1 MRLTLLSLFLLAVFV
16 GYWSWSGIK
25 GLHQANSLKQPA
37 LFTVDQGMPF
47 SAVADQLAR
56 KHLIS
61 NAFWLRVW
69 VRLNRDGRDIKA
81 GEYEITPGM
90 TTVQV
95 LDEMIAGRVKTW
107 SVQFIEGWTFA
118 EMRRALDDQDKLQHV
133 LKGLPDGKV
142 MAMLGHAGQVPEGL
156 FFPDTYQF
164 ERGQTDLSILHRAYQ
179 KMQKVLDA
187 EWQRRAQNLPY
198 KTPYQ
203 ALIMASLVE
212 KETGLASERE
222 KIAGVFV
229 RRLEKGMRL
238 QTDPA
243 VIYGLGRQYQ
253 GDLTRKD
260 LTLDTPYNTY
270 RHGGLPPTPIAMP
283 GQGAIHAAMHPE
295 AGKALYFVARGDGSH
310 QFSDTLAEHDK
321 AVRRYQ
327 IYHRR
332 RDYRSSPEQESKP

>member
-1 MRLTLLSLFLLAVFV
+1 MLAVAL
-16 GYWSWSGIK
+16 GLWSWEGLK
-25 GLHQANSLKQPA
+25 GLQQANQLKQPV

-47 SAVADQLAR
+47 AAVAGQLAKER
-56 KHLIS
+56 AIS
-61 NAFWLRVW
+61 SAFWLRVW
-69 VRLNRDGRDIKA
+69 VRLHRSGREIKA

-90 TTVQV
+90 TAIQV

-107 SVQFIEGWTFA
+107 SIQFIEGWTFA
-118 EMRRALDDQDKLQHV
+118 EMRQALSDQGKLQH
-133 LKGLPDGKV
+133 LIKGVPDAKV
-142 MAMLGHAGQVPEGL
+142 MAMLGHAGEQPEGL

-164 ERGQTDLSILHRAYQ
+164 ERGQTDLSILRRAYQ
-179 KMQKVLDA
+179 KMQHTLDIQ
-187 EWQRRAQNLPY
+187 WQQRAKNLPY

-212 KETGLASERE
+212 KETGLASERP

-243 VIYGLGRQYQ
+243 VIYGLGKHYL
-253 GDLTRKD
+253 GDLTLKD
-260 LTLDTPYNTY
+260 LSLDTPYNTY

-283 GQGAIHAAMHPE
+283 GLGAIEAALHPAE
-295 AGKALYFVARGDGSH
+295 GSALYFVARGDGSH

-321 AVRRYQ
+321 AVRQYQ
-327 IYHRR
+327 IDHRR
-332 RDYRSSPEQESKP
+332 RDYRSSPEQEQKP

>member
-1 MRLTLLSLFLLAVFV
+1 MASGF
-16 GYWSWSGIK
+16 WSWQGLK
-25 GLHQANSLKQPA
+25 GLQQANHLKQPV

-47 SAVADQLAR
+47 TAVADQLAR
-56 KHLIS
+56 KRVVS
-61 NAFWLRVW
+61 SAFWLRVW
-69 VRLNRDGRDIKA
+69 VRLHRNGREIKA

-90 TTVQV
+90 TSIQV

-107 SVQFIEGWTFA
+107 SIQFIEGWTFA
-118 EMRRALDDQDKLQHV
+118 EMRQALDDHAKLQHV
-133 LKGLPDGKV
+133 LKGLPTAKV
-142 MAMLGHAGQVPEGL
+142 MAMLGHPDEQPEGR

-164 ERGQTDLSILHRAYQ
+164 ERGQTDLSILQRAYQ
-179 KMQKVLDA
+179 KMQQVLDSQ
-187 EWQRRAQNLPY
+187 WQHRAKKLPY

-212 KETGLASERE
+212 KETGLASERPE
-222 KIAGVFV
+222 IAGVFV

-260 LTLDTPYNTY
+260 LILDTPYNTY

-283 GQGAIHAAMHPE
+283 GLGAIHAALHP
-295 AGKALYFVARGDGSH
+295 AKGTALYFVARGDGSH

-327 IYHRR
+327 IDHRR
-332 RDYRSSPEQESKP
+332 RDYRSSPGQEQKP